1 MAVALWQWQGLLVTS
16 VSLYSLAAA
25 GVSRVGTVGEVALV
39 RCADRVV
46 VSWGRPGVWLRFWGY
61 GWG

>member
-1 MAVALWQWQGLLVTS
+1 MRHHRHAAGLHAGVA
-16 VSLYSLAAA
+16 SLAAA